1 MSSVGEVRESARTEA
16 QVVPRLSILSQ
27 EQVNMIRETALK
39 ILAEIGVA
47 VQNDEVFRMLADM
60 PGVKADSH
68 SSVVQ
73 FSPDLVI
80 QSVAG
85 TPKSYSLF
93 GRDATRRVTYGQ
105 GQMIFKSSPGD
116 PLWADAESKTWREPC
131 ISDIRQAIDLADA
144 LPNFDVVGAM
154 AHPAE
159 IPEPVRAIHLV
170 AELVKRTR
178 KPVRVWVPDRS
189 SARYIVEILKLVA
202 GGAEQLQRRPITEHS
217 LEPISPLRFATGL
230 EATLEFTAA
239 GLPIVVGPI
248 VQALTTGPATLAGT
262 VAQTIAEG
270 LAGLV
275 IIQCIR
281 PGNPL
286 ALAAA
291 CHHADPRTMNIVY
304 GSPEQGLLMA
314 ATTQV
319 IKSFGLP
326 AFANAGYCDAKVP
339 DAQAGLEKG
348 MTLLMAALA
357 GADSFACMGIAGT
370 LGASLLQLVIDDEMI
385 GHVRR
390 TKRGFAV
397 TPETLA
403 FEVIKCVGIGG
414 NFLTEEHTLRHL
426 RDEFWVPA
434 LSDRETHVTW
444 TANGGKTMLDRAA
457 ERRDEI
463 LQRHEPDWCEEKM
476 QKEIDRIVAAADREL
491 LG

>member
-1 MSSVGEVRESARTEA
+1 MASGWAEKEGARTEA
-16 QVVPRLSILSQ
+16 QVIPQLNILSE
-27 EQVNMIRETALK
+27 EQVNTIRETALK
-39 ILAEIGVA
+39 ILEEIGVA
-47 VQNDEVFRMLADM
+47 VHNDEVFRTLADV
-60 PGVKADSH
+60 PGVKADPH
-68 SSVVQ
+68 SSVLQ
-73 FSPDLVI
+73 FSPELVLD
-80 QSVAG
+80 SVAR

-93 GRDATRRVTYGQ
+93 GREATRYVTYGRK
-105 GQMIFKSSPGD
+105 QMVFKSSPGD
-116 PLWADAESKTWREPC
+116 PLWADAESKTWREPS
-131 ISDIRQAIDLADA
+131 ISDTRQGIDVADA

-154 AHPAE
+154 AQPAE

-178 KPVRVWVPDRS
+178 KPVRVWVPDRN
-189 SARYIVEILKLVA
+189 SARYIVEILKVVA
-202 GGAEQLQRRPITEHS
+202 GGAEQLRRTPITEHS
-217 LEPISPLRFATGL
+217 LEPISPLRYATGL
-230 EATLEFTAA
+230 EAALEFTAA
-239 GLPIVVGPI
+239 GLPIVLGPI
-248 VQALTTGPATLAGT
+248 VQAMATGPATLAGT
-262 VAQTIAEG
+262 IAQTIAEG

-275 IIQCIR
+275 IIQGIH
-281 PGNPL
+281 PGHPL
-286 ALAAA
+286 AVAAA
-291 CHHADPRTMNIVY
+291 CHHMDPRTTNIVY

-370 LGASLLQLVIDDEMI
+370 VGASLLQLIIDDEMI

-390 TKRGFAV
+390 TMRGFAV

-414 NFLTEEHTLRHL
+414 NFLSEEHTVRHL
-426 RDEFWVPA
+426 RDEFWIPG
-434 LSDRETHVTW
+434 LSDRETHATW
-444 TANGGKTMLDRAA
+444 TTKGSKTMLDRAA
-457 ERRDEI
+457 ERRDQI
-463 LQRHEPDWCEEKM
+463 LRRHEPDWLEENM
-476 QKEIDRIVAAADREL
+476 QKEIDRIVASAEREL